1 VTRRMALAA
10 VSACL
15 ALAGAGCSSG
25 DPPPRAH
32 TSPGAFPTPHRS
44 PTPTLWAVGDG
55 DGSAPSAR
63 IAALIARDRPTAFL
77 YLGDVYEGGSA
88 GDFRRDYAPTF
99 GRLRS
104 LTLPTPGNHDWDQRG
119 AGYRPYWGRLTHGRP
134 PSHYAVSIGGWQIV
148 SVSSEDGRDPK
159 AAQVRWLKRRLAGS
173 GTCRIVFWHR
183 PRFSAGMHGDQ
194 PDVDPL
200 WRAVVGRA
208 ALVLNG
214 HDHDMQ
220 RLAPV
225 DGTTEVVSGA
235 GGHGLYRVDR
245 ADTRVTWFN
254 DRTYGALRI
263 RLLRRRAALAFVA
276 ESGRVL
282 NRFSV
287 RCRPAE

>member
-1 VTRRMALAA
+1 MALAA
-10 VSACL
+10 LAVGV
-15 ALAGAGCSSG
+15 ALAGPGCSQG
-25 DPPPRAH
+25 DRPPIVEKPL
-32 TSPGAFPTPHRS
+32 GAFPTPHPPRS
-44 PTPTLWAVGDG
+44 ATLWAVGDG
-55 DGSAPSAR
+55 DGSAASGR
-63 IAALIARDRPTAFL
+63 IAALIERDHPTAFL
-77 YLGDVYEGGSA
+77 YLGDVYPA
-88 GDFRRDYAPTF
+88 GTADDFRDEYVPTF

-104 LTLPTPGNHDWDQRG
+104 LTFPTPGNHDWDNRG
-119 AGYRPYWGRLTHGRP
+119 VGYQPYWGRVTHGRP
-134 PSHYAVSIGGWQIV
+134 PPHYAISIGGWQIV

-194 PDVDPL
+194 PDVDAL

-220 RLAPV
+220 RFAPV

-235 GGHGLYRVDR
+235 GGHGLYRVDP
-245 ADTRVTWFN
+245 ADTRVAWF
-254 DRTYGALRI
+254 DDGTYGALRT
-263 RLLRRRAALAFVA
+263 RLFQRHAALAFVA
-276 ESGRVL
+276 ASGRVL

-287 RCRPAE
+287 PCEPGD